1 MADEPSTAPA
11 PARRRWVDA
20 AEFVALRQAV
30 SDLRLLLQG
39 EVRTRRLVV
48 VDEAGIGRIRM
59 TADGDA
65 CRLVMADPDGF
76 ERIVLTAQPDI
87 GTVVV
92 SARGELPTR
101 VDVFALDA
109 EDRDDVPMAGLE
121 LIDHG
126 DSVGGFTVHAGR
138 EAGLWTDPLVPRSMG
153 AEAHP
158 SPPPATEGADRGGR
172 VGPHLRHRLVRG
184 AQWALDHLRIQ
195 APPTR
200 PAVKEVR

>member
-11 PARRRWVDA
+11 SARRRWVDA
-20 AEFVALRQAV
+20 ADFVALRQAV
-30 SDLRLLLQG
+30 SDLRLLLRG

-48 VDEAGIGRIRM
+48 VDEAGIGRIRL

-92 SARGELPTR
+92 SARGGLPTR

-109 EDRDDVPMAGLE
+109 EERDDVPMAGVE
-121 LIDHG
+121 LIDRG

-138 EAGLWTDPLVPRSMG
+138 EAALWTDPLVPRATG
-153 AEAHP
+153 AEDRP
-158 SPPPATEGADRGGR
+158 NPPPATQETDRGDR
-172 VGPHLRHRLVRG
+172 VGPHLHQRLVRG
-184 AQWALDHLRIQ
+184 AQWALDHLAIDRLLRG
-195 APPTR
+195 R
-200 PAVKEVR
+200 P